1 MGKVN
6 LIMNIEDIKKIFSQN
21 SYISENNIA
30 GKKTKSS
37 FISNFSFYWAFAK
50 EVFFIRKLVLKNN
63 LHPETVVEHCF
74 NVFKAVE
81 KAGGIFDIKGL
92 DNLRKEP
99 GPFVV
104 VGNHMST
111 LETVVFPCVIG
122 NIIKLTY
129 IVKKSLTTSRLF
141 GPVMR
146 FFDPIAVERKD
157 ARKDL
162 DTVLSKG
169 QELLAKGISVL
180 LFPQSTRTKEFDPQK
195 FNSLGI
201 KLAKRANV
209 KIIPLALKTDFWE
222 NGKIISTI
230 GNLFPERIIHIE
242 FGSPVTIEGAGKKE
256 HEDIINFIKS
266 RFDVW
271 K

>member
-1 MGKVN
+1 
-6 LIMNIEDIKKIFSQN
+6 MNIEDIKKLFSQN
-21 SYISENNIA
+21 SYISENNFARKKIKYSFA
-30 GKKTKSS
+30 GK
-37 FISNFSFYWAFAK
+37 FSFYWVFAK
-50 EVFFIRKLVLKNN
+50 EVFFIRKLALQNN
-63 LHPETVVEHCF
+63 LLPETIVEHCF
-74 NVFKAVE
+74 NVFKTVE
-81 KAGGIFDIKGL
+81 KAGGRFDIKGL

-111 LETVVFPCVIG
+111 LETVIFPCVIG

-129 IVKKSLTTSRLF
+129 IVKKSLTTDPIF
-141 GPVMR
+141 GPVMK
-146 FFDPIAVERKD
+146 FFDPIALERKD
-157 ARKDL
+157 PRKDL

-169 QELLAKGISVL
+169 QELLAKGTSVL
-180 LFPQSTRTKEFDPQK
+180 LFPQSTRTKEFDSQK

-209 KIIPLALKTDFWE
+209 KIIPFALKTDFWE

-256 HEDIINFIKS
+256 HEDIINFIKL
-266 RFDVW
+266 RFDIW